1 MFFKPFV
8 RAIKKRKKKEI
19 VHELGFHED
28 DQPLEQDLNRT
39 VERIKQE
46 LGNSPDVIIRTF
58 RMDIRPHQR
67 VAVIYMEGL
76 TDIEK
81 VNDFVAHSLLFKQNE
96 KENENESSMSS
107 DPQRIFDVILNRA
120 LTVGDAKYLNNWNVM
135 MHALLSGDIAVF
147 VDNCEGCIIGNLRG
161 GERRPVTEPETEVNI
176 RGPKDSFNET
186 IGTNISLIR
195 RRLKSPNLWME
206 SMRIGDITQT
216 DVSIM
221 YLKGIAEDR
230 LVEEVRRRLKDIRI
244 DAILE
249 SGYVEDLIQD
259 QTFTPF
265 PLVYNTERPDVV
277 AGNLLEGRIAVLV
290 DGTPNTLILPTT
302 FSQFFKA
309 AEDYYQRVEFT
320 VFMRLI
326 RYFGFFVVMLLPSMY
341 IAVTTHH
348 HEMIPTPLAI
358 NLLAQ
363 REGVPF
369 PVFFEA
375 FLMEA
380 AFELMREAGTRMPR
394 AVGQAVS
401 TVGAIVLGQA
411 AVEAGIVTAMMVI
424 VVSFTGIASFT
435 MPGFTLTTS
444 ARLIRFPM
452 MIAASTFGFYGIFM
466 CTILLVAHLTSLR
479 SFGIPYLSPFAPFG
493 FKHQKDAV
501 LRAPYKTPAT
511 RPGLTGG
518 RQEISNQKD
527 GVPSSDQ
534 NDQTSEGVKHD
545 T

>member
-1 MFFKPFV
+1 MSFSRFV
-8 RAIKKRKKKEI
+8 RAKKKQKKKEI
-19 VHELGFHED
+19 VHELGFPAD
-28 DQPLEQDLNRT
+28 NQPLEQDLDRT
-39 VERIKQE
+39 VDRIKQA
-46 LGNSPDVIIRTF
+46 LGNSPDVIVRTF
-58 RMDIRPHQR
+58 QIESRPLIR
-67 VAVIYMEGL
+67 VAAVYMEGL

-81 VNDFVAHSLLFKQNE
+81 VNDFVSHSLLFEQ
-96 KENENESSMSS
+96 NENESTQSN
-107 DPQRIFDVILNRA
+107 DPQHIFDVILNRA
-120 LTVGDAKYLNNWNVM
+120 LTVGDAKYLNDWNVM
-135 MHALLSGDIAVF
+135 MHALLSGDIVVF
-147 VDNCEGCIIGNLRG
+147 VDNCEGSISGNLRG
-161 GERRPVTEPETEVNI
+161 GERRGVTEPETEVNI
-176 RGPKDSFNET
+176 RGPKDSFNES

-195 RRLKSPNLWME
+195 RRLKSPNLWLE
-206 SMRIGDITQT
+206 SMRIGNITQT

-249 SGYVEDLIQD
+249 SGNIEELVQD

-265 PLVYNTERPDVV
+265 PTVYNTERPDMAV
-277 AGNLLEGRIAVLV
+277 GNLLEGRIAVLV

-309 AEDYYQRVEFT
+309 AEDYYQRFEFT
-320 VFMRLI
+320 VFMRFI
-326 RYFGFFVVMLLPSMY
+326 RYFSFFILLLLPSVY
-341 IAVTTHH
+341 IAVSTHH

-394 AVGQAVS
+394 AIGQAVS

-424 VVSFTGIASFT
+424 IVSFTGIASFT
-435 MPGFTLTTS
+435 MPGFTLSAS

-452 MIAASTFGFYGIFM
+452 MIAASTFGFYGIIM
-466 CTILLVAHLTSLR
+466 CMILLVAHLTNLR

-493 FKHQKDAV
+493 FRHQKDAIW
-501 LRAPYKTPAT
+501 RSPIKTPIT
-511 RPGLTGG
+511 RPGLS
-518 RQEISNQKD
+518 EA
-527 GVPSSDQ
+527 PSSDQ
-534 NDQTSEGVKHD
+534 NNNSGRTD
-545 T
+545 TT